1 MQFSNTVAINRRR
14 DEVFAYLSDFENIPA
29 WNYAIDRTRQIG
41 TGPVGVG
48 TRYTQTRTL
57 PRPSDETFEVVT
69 FAPPDRLAIRGTLG
83 PFQADSEYLLEDAGG
98 TTILTNSMTLE
109 ASGLMR
115 LAASLAGSRV
125 QKAVAENLQALKVL
139 LERDARLGGL
149 H

>member
-29 WNYAIDRTRQIG
+29 WNYAIDRTSQIG

-48 TRYTQTRTL
+48 TQYTQTRTL
-57 PRPSDETFEVVT
+57 PRPSEETFEVIT
-69 FAPPDRLAIRGTLG
+69 FTSPERLAIRGTLG
-83 PFQADSEYLLEDAGG
+83 PFQADSDYQFEDVDE

-115 LAASLAGSRV
+115 VAATLAGSRV
-125 QKAVAENLQALKVL
+125 QKAVAENLHVLKGL
-139 LERDARLGGL
+139 LEHDARLGGL